1 MHQRAHSLN
10 RRLRH
15 LGAWLLVSAALV
27 LSSTLA
33 FATVAIYMD
42 MPSLVERSQV
52 IVHGEVVS
60 QQSTFDKAR
69 QLSLLQTTIKVK
81 HAYLG
86 EPGKE
91 LIVQQ
96 LGGEHE
102 GNSMKIAGDAIFKEK
117 EQVVLFLNK
126 GEDKLHYLTSLG
138 QSKFTIRAEGK
149 TVFVERDLTG
159 FVFMKPGVKGSQEI
173 KEEPVKLRSFTKELE
188 QTIATIKG
196 SKK

>member
-1 MHQRAHSLN
+1 MHPRTHSLN

-42 MPSLVERSQV
+42 MPSLVERAEV

-60 QQSTFDKAR
+60 QKSTFDQAR

-86 EPGKE
+86 QPGKE

-102 GNSMKIAGDAIFKEK
+102 GNTTKIAGDAIFKEK

-126 GEDKLHYLTSLG
+126 GEDKIHYLTSLG
-138 QSKFTIRAEGK
+138 QSKFTLRAEGK

-173 KEEPVKLRSFTKELE
+173 KEEPTQLRSFTKELE